1 MNDIQKV
8 SEITYQDAADYLHI
22 EEVTPDIQQTL
33 KTLKRVAVAFVVG
46 YTGLTEAELDIY
58 PDFVIVVLILVQDM
72 YDNRTRYVDGSNLNQ
87 TVEAILGMHRVNLL

>member
-33 KTLKRVAVAFVVG
+33 KTLKRVAVAFIVG

>member
-1 MNDIQKV
+1 MT
-8 SEITYQDAADYLHI
+8 S
-22 EEVTPDIQQTL
+22 DIQQTL

-72 YDNRTRYVDGSNLNQ
+72 YDNRSLYVDKSNLNNFVETTLGLHQ
-87 TVEAILGMHRVNLL
+87 TNLL

>member
-87 TVEAILGMHRVNLL
+87 TVEVILGMHRVNLL